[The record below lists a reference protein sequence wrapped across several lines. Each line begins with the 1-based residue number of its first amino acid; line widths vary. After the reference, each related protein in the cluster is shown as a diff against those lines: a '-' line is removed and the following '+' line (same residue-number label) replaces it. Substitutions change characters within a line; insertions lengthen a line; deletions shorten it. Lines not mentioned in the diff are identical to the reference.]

1 MKKCNHCNAE
11 NLDNARFC
19 DSCGIKFEDTKAT
32 IVEEENQVIV
42 KENIAEEVMAEEVIV
57 EEDIVK
63 EVEDKNQNNLEETVE
78 TPDTDEI
85 KTEDFKEEQK
95 SEPINTSATTFYMPN
110 TLERKHTGLM
120 AFSIINICSIL
131 FSVITLYMSFFSM
144 ILGIIAVITLNK
156 AKYEPNDEYYK
167 TQKKN
172 ALILNIVGLALGI
185 IGFISFV
192 GIVIYF
198 VIMGLQGLGTIL

>member
-19 DSCGIKFEDTKAT
+19 DSCGIKFEDTEAT

-42 KENIAEEVMAEEVIV
+42 EEVMAEEDTAEEVIAP
-57 EEDIVK
+57 EE
-63 EVEDKNQNNLEETVE
+63 NQNSLNKTVE
-78 TPDTDEI
+78 TPCAEEI
-85 KTEDFKEEQK
+85 NTEDFKEEQK

-120 AFSIINICSIL
+120 AFSIINVCSIL

-185 IGFISFV
+185 IGFIGFV

-198 VIMGLQGLGTIL
+198 VIMSLQGLGTIL

>member
-19 DSCGIKFEDTKAT
+19 DSCGIKFEDTEAT

-42 KENIAEEVMAEEVIV
+42 EEVMAEEDTAEEVIAP
-57 EEDIVK
+57 EE
-63 EVEDKNQNNLEETVE
+63 NQNNLEETVE

-85 KTEDFKEEQK
+85 KTEDFNEEQK

-167 TQKKN
+167 TKKKN

-185 IGFISFV
+185 IGFIGFV

-198 VIMGLQGLGTIL
+198 VIMGL